1 MNKISERTPFVMPAE
16 WETHSHTWLAWP
28 HEKADWPGKFAP
40 VPWVFAEIAR
50 HITASEKL
58 GLFVKN
64 EAARAQAIDCLEKSH
79 VNLDKVEFQIHP
91 TNRGWMRDCGA
102 IFVTNKQTKEISA
115 LNFQF
120 NAWAKYPNYRHDNK
134 LAEVMAEASKILTI
148 TPKHKGR
155 KVVLEGGSIDVN
167 GSGTILTTRECL
179 LSDVQ
184 CRNPGFTQSDYEQI
198 FEKYLGAGNVIWLNK
213 GIIGDDTHGHVD
225 DLTRFVN
232 KDTVVTVVEK
242 NTKDENHSIL
252 DENLKILKKSR
263 TESGVQLNVVEL
275 PMPAPVWFDG
285 QILPASYANFLIT
298 NKSVLVPIFNDVNDS
313 EALNIIAALF
323 PTREVIGIY
332 ARDLVWGLG
341 TIHCLT
347 QQQPTV

>member
-1 MNKISERTPFVMPAE
+1 MNKTLAQQNFIMPAE
-16 WETHSHTWLAWP
+16 WEKHSQTWLAWP
-28 HEKADWPGKFAP
+28 HEKNDWPGKFAP

-64 EAARAQAIDCLEKSH
+64 EAAKIQAQEVLEKSH
-79 VNLDKVEFQIHP
+79 VNLDKIEFQIHP

-102 IFVTNKQTKEISA
+102 IFVKDQKKKLHA
-115 LNFQF
+115 LDFGF

-134 LAEVMAEASKILTI
+134 LASVMAETSEIPTI

-155 KVVLEGGSIDVN
+155 KIILEGGSIDVN
-167 GSGTILTTRECL
+167 GSGTILTTKECL

-184 CRNPGFTQSDYEQI
+184 CRNPGFTKEDYEHI
-198 FEKYLGAGNVIWLNK
+198 FAKYLGATNTIWLEN
-213 GIIGDDTHGHVD
+213 GIVGDDTHGHVD

-232 KDTVVTVVEK
+232 QDTVVTVVEK
-242 NTKDENHSIL
+242 NTKDKNHKIL
-252 DENLKILKKSR
+252 DENLKILKKSK
-263 TESGVQLNVVEL
+263 TETGKHLNIVEL
-275 PMPAPVWFDG
+275 PMPAPVRFDVE
-285 QILPASYANFLIT
+285 ILPASYANFLIT
-298 NKSVLVPIFNDVNDS
+298 NKSVLVPIFNDPKDR
-313 EALNIIAALF
+313 EALNIIASLF
-323 PTREVIGIY
+323 PDREIVGIY

-347 QQQPTV
+347 QQQPV